1 MLHNIIY
8 KKLTEEIMT
17 EKNKIEQNL
26 DMKIVDLKREIAKAG
41 YFSSFNRDLNEIP
54 MKRYIPVDIYLD
66 TDDKKNLAKVDKAV
80 KELLE
85 SLDLEASTD
94 PEIFK
99 GSIIK
104 KFWAVTKG
112 ISTHMDIIMKISKS
126 LLSLRLNK
134 VNNAKVTKTDISE
147 ASKNLSDTLKLLKN
161 VPNISVRIG
170 SLLMTKSTIKEIPV
184 IQVKNLTIEETLIID
199 KKPSILNNPK
209 TLYKK
214 LDNLKKEN
222 MLGKKFVINL

>member
-1 MLHNIIY
+1 
-8 KKLTEEIMT
+8 MT
-17 EKNKIEQNL
+17 EKSKKEQNL

-41 YFSSFNRDLNEIP
+41 YFSSFNRDINEIP

-66 TDDKKNLAKVDKAV
+66 TDDKTNLAKVDKSV

-85 SLDLEASTD
+85 SLDLDVSTD

-99 GSIIK
+99 GSIIQ

-147 ASKNLSDTLKLLKN
+147 ASNKLSDTLKLLKN

-170 SLLMTKSTIKEIPV
+170 SLLMTKSTVKEIPV
-184 IQVKNLTIEETLIID
+184 IQVKNLTRDEVILID
-199 KKPSILNNPK
+199 RNPGILKNPK
-209 TLYKK
+209 TIHKRLNTLKQEK
-214 LDNLKKEN
+214 FMSSRIAMNL
-222 MLGKKFVINL
+222 